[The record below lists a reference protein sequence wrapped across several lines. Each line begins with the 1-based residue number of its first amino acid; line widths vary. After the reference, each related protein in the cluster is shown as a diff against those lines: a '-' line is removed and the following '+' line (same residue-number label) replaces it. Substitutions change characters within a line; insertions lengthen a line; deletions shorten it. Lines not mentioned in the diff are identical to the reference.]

1 MPVMAAFSTS
11 IAGHWSTRT
20 TRGGVTIR
28 LQKDR
33 FPLVLSDHAEDLEQP
48 DTGTDRNRLVIST
61 RILKTGILGIAVA
74 AIVFAIAAVENPRLF
89 LANAEFF
96 FADTKAF
103 LDPVSRP
110 QEATGEATPV
120 TQSAA
125 VAQASPPVAVAGEAA
140 TGGEIA
146 APFKTADQ
154 SQTETRQP
162 PTENLLGQF
171 QAWAAGKDA
180 RAEVAPAQP
189 VQDAQSQP
197 VQDVQPQP
205 VQDARANSRWD
216 DRANPVQDA
225 QAQIRPVQKH
235 RPVRHVRHARSE
247 IRLNQNPRAKLRREQ
262 NARVQLRPAQDVRAQ
277 DIRAQDIRA
286 QDIRAQDIRA
296 QDIRAQEPPVQ
307 NVRTPTFL
315 ESLGFRDIGSRQ

>member
-11 IAGHWSTRT
+11 IAGCWSTRT
-20 TRGGVTIR
+20 TTGGVTIW

-33 FPLVLSDHAEDLEQP
+33 FPLVLSDHAEGLEQP

-61 RILKTGILGIAVA
+61 RILKTSILGIAVA
-74 AIVFAIAAVENPRLF
+74 AIVFAIAAMENPRLF

-96 FADTKAF
+96 FANTKAF

-125 VAQASPPVAVAGEAA
+125 VAQASPPDAVAGEAP

-162 PTENLLGQF
+162 PAGNLLGQF
-171 QAWAAGKDA
+171 QAWAASEAA
-180 RAEVAPAQP
+180 RADVAPAQP
-189 VQDAQSQP
+189 VQDTQSQP
-197 VQDVQPQP
+197 VRDAQPQP
-205 VQDARANSRWD
+205 VQDAQATPVQD
-216 DRANPVQDA
+216 AGANPVQDA
-225 QAQIRPVQKH
+225 QAQIRPAQKH
-235 RPVRHVRHARSE
+235 RAVRHVRNARSE
-247 IRLNQNPRAKLRREQ
+247 IRPNQNLRAKLRR
-262 NARVQLRPAQDVRAQ
+262 NARVQLRPAQDARAQ
-277 DIRAQDIRA
+277 DIRAQDVRA
-286 QDIRAQDIRA
+286 QDA
-296 QDIRAQEPPVQ
+296 RAQEPPVQ

-315 ESLGFRDIGSRQ
+315 ESLGFRDVGSRQ

>member
-1 MPVMAAFSTS
+1 MPVITAFSTS
-11 IAGHWSTRT
+11 IAGYWSTRT
-20 TRGGVTIR
+20 TRGGVTIW

-61 RILKTGILGIAVA
+61 RILKTSILGTAVA
-74 AIVFAIAAVENPRLF
+74 AIVFAIAAMENPRLL

-96 FADTKAF
+96 FANTF

-110 QEATGEATPV
+110 QEATAEATPV

-125 VAQASPPVAVAGEAA
+125 VAQASPPVAVAGEPP

-162 PTENLLGQF
+162 PTEDLLGQF

-180 RAEVAPAQP
+180 RADVAPAQP

-197 VQDVQPQP
+197 AQDVQPQP
-205 VQDARANSRWD
+205 VQDARANSRQD
-216 DRANPVQDA
+216 ARANPVQDA

-235 RPVRHVRHARSE
+235 RPVRHVRNARSE
-247 IRLNQNPRAKLRREQ
+247 IRLNQNHRAKLRRQQ
-262 NARVQLRPAQDVRAQ
+262 NARVQLRPAQDARAQ
-277 DIRAQDIRA
+277 EIRAQDIRA
-286 QDIRAQDIRA
+286 QDA
-296 QDIRAQEPPVQ
+296 RAQEPPVQ

>member
-11 IAGHWSTRT
+11 IAGYWSTRT
-20 TRGGVTIR
+20 TRGGVTIW

-61 RILKTGILGIAVA
+61 RILKTSILGIAAA
-74 AIVFAIAAVENPRLF
+74 AIVFAIVAVENPRLL

-96 FADTKAF
+96 FANTF

-125 VAQASPPVAVAGEAA
+125 VAQASPPVAVAGEAP

-180 RAEVAPAQP
+180 RADVPPAQP
-189 VQDAQSQP
+189 VPDAQSQP

-205 VQDARANSRWD
+205 VQDARANSRRD

-262 NARVQLRPAQDVRAQ
+262 NARVQLRPAQDARAQ

-286 QDIRAQDIRA
+286 QDART
-296 QDIRAQEPPVQ
+296 QEPPVQ
-307 NVRTPTFL
+307 NARPPTFL
-315 ESLGFRDIGSRQ
+315 ESIGIRDTGSRQ

>member
-11 IAGHWSTRT
+11 IAGCWSTRT
-20 TRGGVTIR
+20 TRGSVTIW

-33 FPLVLSDHAEDLEQP
+33 FPLVLSDHPEDLEQP

-61 RILKTGILGIAVA
+61 RILKTSILGIVAA
-74 AIVFAIAAVENPRLF
+74 AIVSAIVAVENPRLL

-96 FADTKAF
+96 FANTF

-110 QEATGEATPV
+110 QEATGEATPA

-125 VAQASPPVAVAGEAA
+125 VAQASPPVAVAGEAPM
-140 TGGEIA
+140 GGEIA

-162 PTENLLGQF
+162 PTGNLLGQF

-180 RAEVAPAQP
+180 RADVAPAQP
-189 VQDAQSQP
+189 VPDAQSQP

-205 VQDARANSRWD
+205 VQDARANSRRD

-235 RPVRHVRHARSE
+235 RSVRHVRHARSE
-247 IRLNQNPRAKLRREQ
+247 IRLNQNPRAKLRRQQ
-262 NARVQLRPAQDVRAQ
+262 NARVQLRPAQDARAQ
-277 DIRAQDIRA
+277 DIRAQDART
-286 QDIRAQDIRA
+286 
-296 QDIRAQEPPVQ
+296 QEPPVQ
-307 NVRTPTFL
+307 NVRAPTFL
-315 ESLGFRDIGSRQ
+315 ESLGFRDIGS

>member
-1 MPVMAAFSTS
+1 MPVITAFSTS
-11 IAGHWSTRT
+11 IAGYRSTRT
-20 TRGGVTIR
+20 TTGSVTIW

-61 RILKTGILGIAVA
+61 RILKTSILGIVAA
-74 AIVFAIAAVENPRLF
+74 AIVSAIVAVENPRLL

-96 FADTKAF
+96 FANTF

-110 QEATGEATPV
+110 QEATAEATPV

-125 VAQASPPVAVAGEAA
+125 VAQASPPVAVAVAGEAP

-154 SQTETRQP
+154 SQTETRQLS
-162 PTENLLGQF
+162 TETLLGQF

-180 RAEVAPAQP
+180 RADVAPAQP

-205 VQDARANSRWD
+205 VQDARANSRQD
-216 DRANPVQDA
+216 ARANPVQDA

-235 RPVRHVRHARSE
+235 RQVRHVRHARSE
-247 IRLNQNPRAKLRREQ
+247 IRLNQNPRAKLRRQQ
-262 NARVQLRPAQDVRAQ
+262 NARVQLRPAQDARAQDVRAQ
-277 DIRAQDIRA
+277 DIRAQDA
-286 QDIRAQDIRA
+286 
-296 QDIRAQEPPVQ
+296 RAQEPPVQ
-307 NVRTPTFL
+307 NVRAPTFL

>member
-1 MPVMAAFSTS
+1 MPVITAFSTS
-11 IAGHWSTRT
+11 IAGCWSTRT
-20 TRGGVTIR
+20 TRGSVTIW

-61 RILKTGILGIAVA
+61 RILKTSILGIVAA
-74 AIVFAIAAVENPRLF
+74 AIVSAIVAVENPRLL

-96 FADTKAF
+96 FANTRAF

-110 QEATGEATPV
+110 QEATAEATPV

-125 VAQASPPVAVAGEAA
+125 VAQASPPVAVAGEAP

-146 APFKTADQ
+146 AAFKTADQ

-180 RAEVAPAQP
+180 RADVAPAQP

-205 VQDARANSRWD
+205 VQDARANSRQD
-216 DRANPVQDA
+216 ARANPVQDA

-247 IRLNQNPRAKLRREQ
+247 IRLNQNPRAKLRRQQ
-262 NARVQLRPAQDVRAQ
+262 NARVQLRPAQDARAQ

-286 QDIRAQDIRA
+286 QDART
-296 QDIRAQEPPVQ
+296 QEPPVQ
-307 NVRTPTFL
+307 NARPPTFL

>member
-1 MPVMAAFSTS
+1 MPVITAFSTS
-11 IAGHWSTRT
+11 IAGCWSTRT
-20 TRGGVTIR
+20 TRGSVTIW

-61 RILKTGILGIAVA
+61 RILKTSILGIVVA
-74 AIVFAIAAVENPRLF
+74 AIVSAIVAVENPRLL

-96 FADTKAF
+96 FANTF

-125 VAQASPPVAVAGEAA
+125 VAQASPPVAVAGEAP

-146 APFKTADQ
+146 AAFKTADQ

-162 PTENLLGQF
+162 PAGNLLDQF

-180 RAEVAPAQP
+180 RADAPPAQP
-189 VQDAQSQP
+189 VPDAQSQP

-205 VQDARANSRWD
+205 VQDARANSRRD
-216 DRANPVQDA
+216 DQANPVQDA

-235 RPVRHVRHARSE
+235 RSVRHVRHARSE
-247 IRLNQNPRAKLRREQ
+247 IRPNQNPRAKLRREQ

-286 QDIRAQDIRA
+286 QDARAQDA
-296 QDIRAQEPPVQ
+296 RAQEPPVQ

-315 ESLGFRDIGSRQ
+315 ESLGFRDVGSRQ

>member
-1 MPVMAAFSTS
+1 MPVITAFSTS
-11 IAGHWSTRT
+11 IAGCWSTRT
-20 TRGGVTIR
+20 TRGGVTIW

-61 RILKTGILGIAVA
+61 RILKTSILGIVAA
-74 AIVFAIAAVENPRLF
+74 AIVSAIVAVENPRLL

-96 FADTKAF
+96 FANTF

-125 VAQASPPVAVAGEAA
+125 VAQASPPVAGEPP

-146 APFKTADQ
+146 AAFKTADQ

-162 PTENLLGQF
+162 STENLLGQF

-205 VQDARANSRWD
+205 VQDARENSRRD
-216 DRANPVQDA
+216 DQANPVQDA

-247 IRLNQNPRAKLRREQ
+247 IRPNQNPRAKLRREQ

-277 DIRAQDIRA
+277 DIRPQDARA
-286 QDIRAQDIRA
+286 QDA
-296 QDIRAQEPPVQ
+296 RAQEPPVQ
-307 NVRTPTFL
+307 NVRPPTFL

>member
-1 MPVMAAFSTS
+1 MAAFSIS
-11 IAGHWSTRT
+11 IAGYRSTRT
-20 TRGGVTIR
+20 TTGGVTIW

-61 RILKTGILGIAVA
+61 RILKTSILGIVAA
-74 AIVFAIAAVENPRLF
+74 AIVSAIVAVENPRLL

-96 FADTKAF
+96 FANTF

-110 QEATGEATPV
+110 QEATAEATPV

-125 VAQASPPVAVAGEAA
+125 VAQASPPVAVAGEPP

-154 SQTETRQP
+154 SQTETRQLS
-162 PTENLLGQF
+162 TEKLLDQF

-180 RAEVAPAQP
+180 RADVAPAQP

-197 VQDVQPQP
+197 VLDVQPQP
-205 VQDARANSRWD
+205 VQDARANSRQD
-216 DRANPVQDA
+216 ARENPAQDA

-235 RPVRHVRHARSE
+235 RPVRHARSE

-277 DIRAQDIRA
+277 DV
-286 QDIRAQDIRA
+286 
-296 QDIRAQEPPVQ
+296 RAQEPPVQ
-307 NVRTPTFL
+307 NACPPTFL
-315 ESLGFRDIGSRQ
+315 ESIGFRDIGSRQ

>member
-1 MPVMAAFSTS
+1 MPVITAFSTS
-11 IAGHWSTRT
+11 IAGCRSTRT
-20 TRGGVTIR
+20 TRGCVTIW

-61 RILKTGILGIAVA
+61 RILKTSILGIVA
-74 AIVFAIAAVENPRLF
+74 AAVVSAIVAVENPRLL

-96 FADTKAF
+96 FANTF

-110 QEATGEATPV
+110 QEATAEATPV

-125 VAQASPPVAVAGEAA
+125 VAQASPPVAVAGEAP

-171 QAWAAGKDA
+171 QAWAAGEAA
-180 RAEVAPAQP
+180 RANVAPAQP

-197 VQDVQPQP
+197 VRDAQPQP
-205 VQDARANSRWD
+205 VQDAQATPVQD
-216 DRANPVQDA
+216 ARANPAQDA

-235 RPVRHVRHARSE
+235 RSVRHVRHARSE

-262 NARVQLRPAQDVRAQ
+262 NARVQFRPAPDARAQ

-286 QDIRAQDIRA
+286 QDA
-296 QDIRAQEPPVQ
+296 RAQEPPVQ
-307 NVRTPTFL
+307 NARPPTFL

>member
-1 MPVMAAFSTS
+1 MPAMATFSTS
-11 IAGHWSTRT
+11 IAGYRSTRT
-20 TRGGVTIR
+20 TRGSVTIW

-61 RILKTGILGIAVA
+61 RILKTSILGIAVA
-74 AIVFAIAAVENPRLF
+74 AIVLAIAAMENPRLF

-96 FADTKAF
+96 LANTKAF

-125 VAQASPPVAVAGEAA
+125 VAQASPPVAVAGEAP

-146 APFKTADQ
+146 APLKTADQ

-171 QAWAAGKDA
+171 QAWAASEAA
-180 RAEVAPAQP
+180 RADVPPAP
-189 VQDAQSQP
+189 P

-205 VQDARANSRWD
+205 VRDAQPQPVQDAQATPAQDARANP
-216 DRANPVQDA
+216 AQDA

-235 RPVRHVRHARSE
+235 RPVRHARSE
-247 IRLNQNPRAKLRREQ
+247 IRLNQNHRAKLRREQ
-262 NARVQLRPAQDVRAQ
+262 NARVELRPTQDVRAQ

-286 QDIRAQDIRA
+286 QDA
-296 QDIRAQEPPVQ
+296 RAQEPPGQ

>member
-11 IAGHWSTRT
+11 IARYWSTRT
-20 TRGGVTIR
+20 TGGGVTIW

-33 FPLVLSDHAEDLEQP
+33 FPLVLSHHAEHLGQP

-61 RILKTGILGIAVA
+61 RILKTSILGIAAA
-74 AIVFAIAAVENPRLF
+74 AIAFAIVAVENPRLL

-96 FADTKAF
+96 FANTKAF
-103 LDPVSRP
+103 PVSVSRP
-110 QEATGEATPV
+110 QEAAGEATPV

-125 VAQASPPVAVAGEAA
+125 VAQAFPPVAVAGEPP

-146 APFKTADQ
+146 APFQPADQ

-162 PTENLLGQF
+162 PTENLLGQC

-205 VQDARANSRWD
+205 VQDAQPQPVQDARANSR
-216 DRANPVQDA
+216 QDA

-235 RPVRHVRHARSE
+235 RPVQHVRNARSD
-247 IRLNQNPRAKLRREQ
+247 QNLRAKLRRQQ
-262 NARVQLRPAQDVRAQ
+262 NARVQLRPAQDARAQDARAQ

-286 QDIRAQDIRA
+286 QDA
-296 QDIRAQEPPVQ
+296 RAQEPPVQ

>member
-1 MPVMAAFSTS
+1 MPAMAAFSTS
-11 IAGHWSTRT
+11 IAGYWSTRT
-20 TRGGVTIR
+20 TRGGVTIW

-61 RILKTGILGIAVA
+61 RILKTSILGIAAA
-74 AIVFAIAAVENPRLF
+74 AIVSAIVAVENPRLL

-96 FADTKAF
+96 FANTKAF

-110 QEATGEATPV
+110 QEGTGEATPV

-125 VAQASPPVAVAGEAA
+125 VAQASPPVAVAGEAP

-162 PTENLLGQF
+162 STENLLGQF
-171 QAWAAGKDA
+171 QAWAAGEAA
-180 RAEVAPAQP
+180 RAEVPPAQP

-197 VQDVQPQP
+197 VRDAQPQP
-205 VQDARANSRWD
+205 VQDAQATPVQD
-216 DRANPVQDA
+216 ARANPVQDA
-225 QAQIRPVQKH
+225 QAQIKPLQKH
-235 RPVRHVRHARSE
+235 RPVRHVRNARSE
-247 IRLNQNPRAKLRREQ
+247 IRLNQNHRAKLRRQQ
-262 NARVQLRPAQDVRAQ
+262 NARVQLRPAQDARAQ
-277 DIRAQDIRA
+277 DIRAQDMRA
-286 QDIRAQDIRA
+286 QDA
-296 QDIRAQEPPVQ
+296 RAQEPPVQ
-307 NVRTPTFL
+307 NARPPTFL
-315 ESLGFRDIGSRQ
+315 ESIGIRGVGSRE

>member
-1 MPVMAAFSTS
+1 MPAMAAFSTS
-11 IAGHWSTRT
+11 IAGYRSTRT
-20 TRGGVTIR
+20 TRGSVTIW

-61 RILKTGILGIAVA
+61 RILKTSILGIAVA
-74 AIVFAIAAVENPRLF
+74 AIVLAIAAMENPRLF

-96 FADTKAF
+96 LANTKAF

-125 VAQASPPVAVAGEAA
+125 VAQASPPVAVAGEAP

-154 SQTETRQP
+154 SQTEPRQP
-162 PTENLLGQF
+162 PTGNLLGQF
-171 QAWAAGKDA
+171 QAWAASEAA
-180 RAEVAPAQP
+180 RADVPPAP
-189 VQDAQSQP
+189 P

-205 VQDARANSRWD
+205 VRDAQPQPVQDAQATPAQDARANP
-216 DRANPVQDA
+216 AQDA

-235 RPVRHVRHARSE
+235 RPVRHARSE
-247 IRLNQNPRAKLRREQ
+247 IRLNQNHRAKLRREQ
-262 NARVQLRPAQDVRAQ
+262 NARVELRPTQDVRAQ

-286 QDIRAQDIRA
+286 QDA
-296 QDIRAQEPPVQ
+296 RAQEPPGQ

>member
-1 MPVMAAFSTS
+1 MPVMAAFSIS
-11 IAGHWSTRT
+11 IAGYWSTRT
-20 TRGGVTIR
+20 TRGGVTIW

-61 RILKTGILGIAVA
+61 RILKTSILGIAAA
-74 AIVFAIAAVENPRLF
+74 AIVSAIVAVENPRLL

-96 FADTKAF
+96 FANTF

-125 VAQASPPVAVAGEAA
+125 VAQASPPVAVAGEPP

-146 APFKTADQ
+146 FPFKTADQ

-162 PTENLLGQF
+162 STENLLGQF

-180 RAEVAPAQP
+180 RADVAPA
-189 VQDAQSQP
+189 QP

-205 VQDARANSRWD
+205 VQDARANSRQD
-216 DRANPVQDA
+216 ARANPVQDA
-225 QAQIRPVQKH
+225 QAQITPVQKH
-235 RPVRHVRHARSE
+235 RPVRHVRNARSE
-247 IRLNQNPRAKLRREQ
+247 IRLNQNLRAKLRREQ
-262 NARVQLRPAQDVRAQ
+262 NARVQLRPAQDARAQ
-277 DIRAQDIRA
+277 EIRAQDIRA
-286 QDIRAQDIRA
+286 QDARAL
-296 QDIRAQEPPVQ
+296 EPPVQ

>member
-1 MPVMAAFSTS
+1 MAAFSTS
-11 IAGHWSTRT
+11 IAGYWSTRT
-20 TRGGVTIR
+20 TGGGVTIW

-48 DTGTDRNRLVIST
+48 DTGTDWNRVVMST
-61 RILKTGILGIAVA
+61 RILNTSILGIAAA
-74 AIVFAIAAVENPRLF
+74 AIVSAIVAVENPRLL

-96 FADTKAF
+96 FANTF

-120 TQSAA
+120 TQSTA
-125 VAQASPPVAVAGEAA
+125 VAQASPPVAVAGEPPTA
-140 TGGEIA
+140 GEIA

-171 QAWAAGKDA
+171 QAWAAGEAA
-180 RAEVAPAQP
+180 RANVPPAQP

-197 VQDVQPQP
+197 VRDVQPQP
-205 VQDARANSRWD
+205 VQDAQATPVQD
-216 DRANPVQDA
+216 ARANPVQDA

-235 RPVRHVRHARSE
+235 RQVRHVRHARSE
-247 IRLNQNPRAKLRREQ
+247 IRPNQNLRAKLRRQQ
-262 NARVQLRPAQDVRAQ
+262 NARVQLRPAQDARAQ
-277 DIRAQDIRA
+277 DIRAQDIRV
-286 QDIRAQDIRA
+286 QDA
-296 QDIRAQEPPVQ
+296 RAQEPPVQ
-307 NVRTPTFL
+307 NARPPTFL
-315 ESLGFRDIGSRQ
+315 ESIGFRDIGSRQ